1 MAIETGRVALVTGAS
16 SGIGEAAAHALLGE
30 GFTVYGTS
38 RRAVAGEERDGVVFL
53 PLDVTDDQSVAGA
66 VREVLDRS
74 GRIDVLVNNA
84 GLGVA
89 GAAEES
95 SIEQARALFD
105 TNLFGSIRMTRAV
118 LPQMREQGS
127 GRIINL
133 SSVLGLVPA
142 PFGAL
147 YAATKH
153 AIEGYSES
161 LDHEVREHGVRV
173 LLVEPAY
180 TRTSFDAN
188 SIPADQPLPVYARR
202 RRGVRRTDRRSD
214 QGRRRTIGRRQ
225 GHRRCGHRLAPE
237 APLPGRATRAPRE
250 QAAPLRALD
259 LVRQADPQ
267 DQPTQRSSKF
277 PRPRTAAERIKR
289 TTVVA
294 SSAAGGVS
302 PHGRRRRGT
311 VTAQAR
317 LRNASWISGSRSLGA
332 ATSVMGSSWFVGGR
346 GLSPAPRREADRGAF
361 VTAPARPRR
370 SDRDG

>member
-1 MAIETGRVALVTGAS
+1 MRRPRTQLL
-16 SGIGEAAAHALLGE
+16 AA

-38 RRAVAGEERDGVVFL
+38 RRAIAGEERDGVVFL

-66 VREVLDRS
+66 VREVLGRS

-84 GLGVA
+84 GVGVA

-127 GRIINL
+127 GRVINL
-133 SSVLGLVPA
+133 SSVLGFVPA
-142 PFGAL
+142 PFMAL

-188 SIPADQPLPVYARR
+188 SIPADQPLALYARR
-202 RRGVRRTDRRSD
+202 RQVFDGL
-214 QGRRRTIGRRQ
+214 I
-225 GHRRCGHRLAPE
+225 AE
-237 APLPGRATRAPRE
+237 AIKAGDEPSVVGEA
-250 QAAPLRALD
+250 
-259 LVRQADPQ
+259 
-267 DQPTQRSSKF
+267 SS
-277 PRPRTAAERIKR
+277 PRPPTRDPKLRYPAGPLARRVSKLRRFAPSTLFDKQIRKINQLAA
-289 TTVVA
+289 
-294 SSAAGGVS
+294 
-302 PHGRRRRGT
+302 
-311 VTAQAR
+311 
-317 LRNASWISGSRSLGA
+317 
-332 ATSVMGSSWFVGGR
+332 
-346 GLSPAPRREADRGAF
+346 
-361 VTAPARPRR
+361 
-370 SDRDG
+370 